1 MYIEKVLNNNA
12 VISLDENGDE
22 IIVMGKGIAFGKKGN
37 QKVELTN
44 LNYKIFSCK
53 NKNINNK
60 LISIVSDLSQ
70 EYILLT
76 RKIILTFEKEYNK
89 KLNEIIY
96 VSLTEHI
103 HGAIERYHQGI
114 QVKNPLLMEIKRLF
128 ADEYEIGRRALE
140 MIHQDFGVLF
150 EEDEAG
156 YIAYHIVNAEL
167 NNDMINIANITKVMQ
182 QVLSVIK
189 YHFKVEFNEES
200 STYYRFITHLKFF
213 AQRVFSN
220 AVYEEE
226 DTELFFILKEKY
238 HESYECVLKIKELIE
253 HEYNY
258 DLSLE
263 EQLYLMIHIER
274 IRTKATI

>member
-1 MYIEKVLNNNA
+1 
-12 VISLDENGDE
+12 
-22 IIVMGKGIAFGKKGN
+22 MGGESRCILKR
-37 QKVELTN
+37 
-44 LNYKIFSCK
+44 NYKVFSCK
-53 NKNINNK
+53 DKSINHK
-60 LISIVSDLSQ
+60 LINIVSDLPQ

-76 RKIILTFEKEYNK
+76 RKIISMFEKEYNK

-128 ADEYEIGRRALE
+128 AEEYEIGRRALT
-140 MIHQDFGVLF
+140 
-150 EEDEAG
+150 G

-182 QVLSVIK
+182 QVLNVIK

-213 AQRVFSN
+213 AQRIFSHK
-220 AVYEEE
+220 VYEDE

-238 HESYECVLKIKELIE
+238 QESYHCTVKIKELIYQN
-253 HEYNY
+253 YNY
-258 DLSLE
+258 ELSLE

-274 IRTKATI
+274 IRTKSII

>member
-12 VISLDENGDE
+12 FISLDENGDE

-37 QKVELTN
+37 QKVDLTN

-76 RKIILTFEKEYNK
+76 RKIISTFEKEYNK

-156 YIAYHIVNAEL
+156 YIAYHLVNAEL

>member
-12 VISLDENGDE
+12 FISLDENGDE

-37 QKVELTN
+37 QKVDLTN

-76 RKIILTFEKEYNK
+76 RKIISTFEKEYNK

-274 IRTKATI
+274 ISTKATI

>member
-12 VISLDENGDE
+12 FISLDENGDE

-37 QKVELTN
+37 QKVDLTN

-76 RKIILTFEKEYNK
+76 RKIISTFEKEYNK

-128 ADEYEIGRRALE
+128 ADEYEIGRRVLE

>member
-12 VISLDENGDE
+12 FISLDENGDE

-37 QKVELTN
+37 QKVDLTN

-60 LISIVSDLSQ
+60 LISIVSDLPQ

-76 RKIILTFEKEYNK
+76 RKIISTFEKEYNK

>member
-12 VISLDENGDE
+12 FISLDENGDE

-37 QKVELTN
+37 QKVDLTN

-76 RKIILTFEKEYNK
+76 RKIISTFEKEYNK

-189 YHFKVEFNEES
+189 YHFKAEFNEES

>member
-12 VISLDENGDE
+12 FISLDENGEE

-37 QKVELTN
+37 QQVDLTN

-60 LISIVSDLSQ
+60 LISIVSDLPQ

-76 RKIILTFEKEYNK
+76 RKIISTFEKEYNK

>member
-12 VISLDENGDE
+12 FISLDENGEE

-37 QKVELTN
+37 QKVDLTN

-76 RKIILTFEKEYNK
+76 RKIISTFEKEYNK

>member
-12 VISLDENGDE
+12 FISLDENGDE

-37 QKVELTN
+37 QKVDLTN

-76 RKIILTFEKEYNK
+76 RKIISTFEKEYNK

-238 HESYECVLKIKELIE
+238 HESYECVLKIKGLIE

>member
-12 VISLDENGDE
+12 FISLDENGDE

-37 QKVELTN
+37 QKVDLTN

-76 RKIILTFEKEYNK
+76 RKIISTFEKEYNK

-140 MIHQDFGVLF
+140 MIHQDFGVVF